1 MELKKIISY
10 GNSYDHIHKELKST
24 SIWSRPFTN
33 GSIHIIQYETKISER
48 EAPNSIEPTKLSLSY
63 MVIVA
68 LEGKDD
74 EGLNF
79 VLNILEVNTN
89 QGLRNDCNKIGFT
102 IVTKKPPFGN
112 PTQKVLKF
120 SNTFT

>member
-1 MELKKIISY
+1 
-10 GNSYDHIHKELKST
+10 
-24 SIWSRPFTN
+24 
-33 GSIHIIQYETKISER
+33 
-48 EAPNSIEPTKLSLSY
+48 